1 MKRVRIFLVAG
12 VIITSFVIITAS
24 KWQDDKNAKICLRGE
39 CYYVE
44 LAVTP
49 EERQKGLMFRN
60 KLDKDRGMFFIFPEE
75 ELYSFWMKNTLIS
88 LDIIWINKDEKVV
101 FISENTS
108 PCMNEFCPSIIPDK
122 KAKYVLEIKGGVA
135 GQLGLTIGD
144 KAVINY

>member
-60 KLDKDRGMFFIFPEE
+60 KLDKDRGMFFIFP
-75 ELYSFWMKNTLIS
+75 
-88 LDIIWINKDEKVV
+88 
-101 FISENTS
+101 
-108 PCMNEFCPSIIPDK
+108 
-122 KAKYVLEIKGGVA
+122 
-135 GQLGLTIGD
+135 
-144 KAVINY
+144 